1 MATGGSNGV
10 AKLPTQTPAGPHP
23 VRLLDLFA
31 GAGGLSV
38 GFHRSGGDRIRV
50 VGAVEADRAAAATFS
65 ANFPDV
71 PVYRGLIEDWL
82 REETVPSAEIVVGGP
97 PCQGFSTLGKRDEDD
112 ERNGLWESYADAVS
126 RARPLYFVLENV
138 PQFARSDQFS
148 LLRKQMR
155 RGGLLEDYSFD
166 TQILNAAHYGSAQ
179 LRKRVVVIGHRKDVP
194 MPGFPQPTTPGES
207 SWRTVAD
214 AWTGLGR
221 VSQET
226 RPPVRSVEFEGS
238 RLAGPYVLSELH
250 LMRRYKDISLRRFAA
265 IPAGGNR
272 TDLPDDL
279 QMECWRKHTSGAMDV
294 MGRLS
299 LGRPSVTIRT
309 EFTKPEKG
317 RYLHPHENRAI
328 TIAEGARLQG
338 FPDDYKF
345 VGSLT
350 QITRQIGNA
359 VPVELSSAI
368 ANHLLGQIL

>member
-207 SWRTVAD
+207 IDVLVTERGIAVNP
-214 AWTGLGR
+214 R
-221 VSQET
+221 
-226 RPPVRSVEFEGS
+226 RPELRQ
-238 RLAGPYVLSELH
+238 RLAEAGLPV
-250 LMRRYKDISLRRFAA
+250 KDIAQLKELAEAIAGAPAA
-265 IPAGGNR
+265 VQTGEKIVAVVEYRDGTGIIKQYRGQRDGKVYLYQYNPER
-272 TDLPDDL
+272 
-279 QMECWRKHTSGAMDV
+279 
-294 MGRLS
+294 
-299 LGRPSVTIRT
+299 
-309 EFTKPEKG
+309 EFP
-317 RYLHPHENRAI
+317 I
-328 TIAEGARLQG
+328 EGAQV
-338 FPDDYKF
+338 K
-345 VGSLT
+345 
-350 QITRQIGNA
+350 A
-359 VPVELSSAI
+359 VHAVLFRR
-368 ANHLLGQIL
+368 